1 MTSKSGKSNNS
12 LEGYVVKI
20 LEDINYFEQEIVMKQ
35 GRGKIRNQSDISK
48 SIGTSKSNKSF
59 LNSLK
64 YAVEKEWL
72 VAISTK
78 KDLSKILEPNSR
90 YRKKYSAPAYVLT
103 QKRLAFA
110 KSVSYITNSSD
121 LVEMLKI
128 IIKDEANDENYKQI
142 ETLFKDYENPF
153 IEFKKLKI
161 FDVG

>member
-1 MTSKSGKSNNS
+1 MTSKSSKSNNS

-20 LEDINYFEQEIVMKQ
+20 LEDINYFEHEIVMKT
-35 GRGKIRNQSDISK
+35 GLGKIRNQSDISK
-48 SIGTSKSNKSF
+48 SIGTSKSNKTF

-103 QKRLAFA
+103 QKGLAFA
-110 KSVSYITNSSD
+110 KSVSFIDSPN

-153 IEFKKLKI
+153 AEFQKLKI

>member
-1 MTSKSGKSNNS
+1 MTSKSSKPNNS

-20 LEDINYFEQEIVMKQ
+20 LEDINFYEPEIEMKK
-35 GRGKIRNQSDISK
+35 GLGKIRNQSEIAK
-48 SIGTSKSNKSF
+48 SIGTSKSNSTF
-59 LNSLK
+59 LLALQ
-64 YAVEKEWL
+64 YAVQKKWL

-78 KDLSKILEPNSR
+78 KDFSKIFEPNSR
-90 YRKKYSAPAYVLT
+90 YRKNYSAPAYVLT
-103 QKRLAFA
+103 PNGLAFV
-110 KSVSYITNSSD
+110 KSVSFIDSPN